1 MTVHRCRAHRPLRKR
16 FADLCGFGLTGGW
29 CRLVLPGLGA
39 LIVVDG
45 GGVGGEQ
52 YQGGEGAGSA
62 NARGEQAG
70 DAEAVEEGGGGGV
83 VDGCC
88 ERWVSGLVCPG
99 ADLKRGTDGVAG
111 GACEVRWD
119 PGRKRACQ
127 AAAVEGR
134 VDAADDGDAEGAA
147 E

>member
-16 FADLCGFGLTGGW
+16 FADLCIFGLTGGW
-29 CRLVLPGLGA
+29 CRLALPGLST
-39 LIVVDG
+39 LVVVDG

-52 YQGGEGAGSA
+52 YQGGEGAGGA

-88 ERWVSGLVCPG
+88 ERWVSGLVCPAADLERSADGVVGG
-99 ADLKRGTDGVAG
+99 ADEVGGEAG
-111 GACEVRWD
+111 G
-119 PGRKRACQ
+119 
-127 AAAVEGR
+127 EG
-134 VDAADDGDAEGAA
+134 GA
-147 E
+147 